1 MTTQQKGILYTI
13 LSAVCFSTG
22 GLLIKLNTWSS
33 ITICGLRSIWA
44 FLIFLIYMIVT
55 KHPVRFNG
63 KVLIGVLANTLMSI
77 SFIMANK
84 MTTAANAIILQFTLP
99 IDIMLLMWI
108 FAKKKP
114 DKVSVISASI
124 SFLGIL
130 FFFLES
136 LSTGGMAG
144 NILAIASGFFYAIV
158 FLIKKIP
165 GADFESSALIS
176 FALNFVIGIPFYLQ
190 ETNFG
195 AVNVSTGILQGVV
208 QIGLAYMFLNAA
220 LDKVPPVG
228 ASLLSMIEPIL
239 NPILVA
245 VFYGETIGPVSLV
258 GAVIVLSSALYYNCA
273 STSIEKS

>member
-1 MTTQQKGILYTI
+1 MDVTTKQKGILYTI

-33 ITICGLRSIWA
+33 MTICGLRSIWA

-55 KHPVRFNG
+55 KHPLRFNW
-63 KVLIGVLANTLMSI
+63 KVLVGVAANTLMSLT
-77 SFIMANK
+77 FIMANK
-84 MTTAANAIILQFTLP
+84 TTTAANAIILQFTLP
-99 IDIMLLMWI
+99 IDIILLLWI
-108 FAKKKP
+108 FAKKRP
-114 DKVSVISASI
+114 DKVSVISAVI
-124 SFLGIL
+124 SLIGIL
-130 FFFLES
+130 FFFCDS
-136 LSTGGMAG
+136 LSAGGMTG
-144 NILAIASGFFYAIV
+144 NILALISGFFYAVV

-165 GADFESSALIS
+165 GADFESSALLS
-176 FALNFVIGIPFYLQ
+176 FALNFVIGIPFYTQ

-195 AVNVSTGILQGVV
+195 IGNISTCILLGVV

-273 STSIEKS
+273 STATT

>member
-1 MTTQQKGILYTI
+1 
-13 LSAVCFSTG
+13 
-22 GLLIKLNTWSS
+22 
-33 ITICGLRSIWA
+33 
-44 FLIFLIYMIVT
+44 
-55 KHPVRFNG
+55 
-63 KVLIGVLANTLMSI
+63 
-77 SFIMANK
+77 
-84 MTTAANAIILQFTLP
+84 
-99 IDIMLLMWI
+99 
-108 FAKKKP
+108 
-114 DKVSVISASI
+114 
-124 SFLGIL
+124 
-130 FFFLES
+130 
-136 LSTGGMAG
+136 MAG

-190 ETNFG
+190 ETDFG